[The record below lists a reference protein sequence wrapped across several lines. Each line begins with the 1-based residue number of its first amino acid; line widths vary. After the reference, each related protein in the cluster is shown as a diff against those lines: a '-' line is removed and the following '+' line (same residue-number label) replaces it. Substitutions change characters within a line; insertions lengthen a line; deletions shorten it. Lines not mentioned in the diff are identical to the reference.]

1 MMIINRTMKHHHQ
14 DLPSDNNNNNNH
26 KDNSHNKNAEEP
38 EINHQPRK
46 SITKFNFGGL
56 FKKKAN
62 AKRTSID
69 SITNESSSSVQF
81 VPNSTSYTLNSDIEP
96 YTSPGS
102 ESNPS
107 IHFNYPTFSVPDEER
122 YTSFT
127 TECISLQNSEMTSHL
142 ENDHEDDHDDE
153 NTHLPHGSHHKSIIG
168 ELTNDEI
175 TKEQNLNVLVD
186 PNLEESLND
195 YKKGGYHPVKI
206 GDVYKSSKFTYQILR
221 KLGWGHF
228 STVWLAKIIGKTL
241 KSLSCASCNVNDLV
255 AIKIVKSN
263 KNYFEAA
270 EDEIKILKI
279 LNDGNHDNLDYDFN
293 IENDEVF
300 NLGKKNIMK
309 LYDDFLI
316 TGPNGKHICMVFEV
330 LGENILHLIYKYKKD
345 KLENQ
350 YSGLRIKSPSTPSI
364 IPLNSIKIIVKQ
376 IFHSINYMH
385 HRGIIHTDLKPENI
399 LVKYCNNFDKNYAVN
414 HLPHNNKYSNQLIFN
429 LRPLPSSL
437 LDESIIIKIA
447 DLGNATF
454 ANLHFTDQI
463 QTRQY
468 RSPEI
473 ILKYKNWGAS
483 ADLWSIGCIIFEL
496 ITGDYLFDPHDGVNF
511 DKDEDHLAQIIELL
525 GEFPSEE
532 YLLNCKLTNKFFVKD
547 GTTFSLKNINRLK
560 FWKLEDVLVEKY
572 KFDKHDV
579 NVKLISDL
587 ILKCLRFNLDDRYDC
602 KSLLAHPWFD
612 ENPVYDPVKLRNLPN
627 IHDDIPGYT
636 GTWENE

>member
-1 MMIINRTMKHHHQ
+1 MIINRTIKHHQ
-14 DLPSDNNNNNNH
+14 DLANESAPKEPNKPTSDEN
-26 KDNSHNKNAEEP
+26 EL
-38 EINHQPRK
+38 NHQSRK
-46 SITKFNFGGL
+46 SIAKFNFGGL

-69 SITNESSSSVQF
+69 SITESSSSVQY
-81 VPNSTSYTLNSDIEP
+81 VPNSASSYTLNSYSLPDNDNA
-96 YTSPGS
+96 SS
-102 ESNPS
+102 V
-107 IHFNYPTFSVPDEER
+107 HFNYPTYTVPDEER

-127 TECISLQNSEMTSHL
+127 TECISLQNSEMTSHQ
-142 ENDHEDDHDDE
+142 ESDCDE
-153 NTHLPHGSHHKSIIG
+153 AEGGLPHTSHHHTIMG

-175 TKEQNLNVLVD
+175 NHEQELNLLVD
-186 PNLEESLND
+186 PNMEESLND
-195 YKKGGYHPVKI
+195 YKKGGYHPVII
-206 GDVYKSSKFTYQILR
+206 GDIYKSPKYTYQILR

-228 STVWLAKIIGKTL
+228 STVWLAKIISKPSQNGSNL
-241 KSLSCASCNVNDLV
+241 VNVNDLV

-270 EDEIKILKI
+270 DDEIKILKI
-279 LNDGNHDNLDYDFN
+279 LNDDNLDFDFT

-300 NLGKKNIMK
+300 NLGKNNILK
-309 LYDDFLI
+309 LHDDFLI
-316 TGPNGKHICMVFEV
+316 TGPNGKHICMVFEL
-330 LGENILHLIYKYKKD
+330 LGENVLHLIYKYKKD
-345 KLENQ
+345 KIEMQ
-350 YSGLRIKSPSTPSI
+350 YSGVNSKHLTYNPSI
-364 IPLNSIKIIVKQ
+364 IPLNSIKVIVKQ
-376 IFHSINYMH
+376 ILHSINYMH

-399 LVKYCNNFDKNYAVN
+399 LVKYSNNFDKNYAF
-414 HLPHNNKYSNQLIFN
+414 NQLPNNNRYSKQIIFN

-437 LDESIIIKIA
+437 LDNSITVKIA

-454 ANLHFTDQI
+454 SNLHFTDQI

-468 RSPEI
+468 RAPEI
-473 ILKYKNWGAS
+473 ILRYKNWGAS

-525 GEFPSEE
+525 GEFPNEE

-547 GTTFSLKNINRLK
+547 GESFSLKNISRLK
-560 FWKLEDVLVEKY
+560 FWKLEDVLIEKY
-572 KFDKHDV
+572 KFDANDI

-602 KSLLAHPWFD
+602 KSLLSHPWFD
-612 ENPVYDPVKLRNLPN
+612 ENPVYDPVQLNNLPN

-636 GTWENE
+636 ATWETE